1 MPATYADG
9 KTKARIGDVVMA
21 PGKIRGIVIEIDSA
35 GFVKVLAIGTDKN
48 GDTYVLASRFVGHYP
63 ASDCTYL
70 EKQLLN
76 L

>member
-1 MPATYADG
+1 MAAIYADG
-9 KTKARIGDVVMA
+9 KTSARIGDVGMA
-21 PGKIRGIVIEIDSA
+21 PGQIRGIVIEIDSA
-35 GFVKVLAIGTDKN
+35 DFVKVLAIGTDMN
-48 GDTYVLASRFVGHYP
+48 GHTYVLTSRFVGHYP